1 MATQNYEC
9 MVIFD
14 ANRFARDPQG
24 LSDRFQKAITKLGG
38 EVLVSRLWNEQ
49 KLAYPIKGQR
59 KGVYWLT
66 YFKFDSSKLA
76 EFRRACQLND
86 DILRSIV
93 LKIDPRLIEAL
104 VAHAKGE
111 AVRAPE
117 GAAEAEGAESSEE
130 AAGEAAPEE
139 SLA

>member
-1 MATQNYEC
+1 

-24 LSDRFQKAITKLGG
+24 LPERLQKTIGKFGG

-49 KLAYPIKGQR
+49 KLAYPIKGHR

-66 YFKFDSSKLA
+66 YLRFDSSKLA
-76 EFRRACQLND
+76 ELRRACQLND
-86 DILRSIV
+86 DILRSMV
-93 LKIDPRLIEAL
+93 LKIDPRLIDAL

-111 AVRAPE
+111 TVRPAE
-117 GAAEAEGAESSEE
+117 GEAAAEGAPSEE
-130 AAGEAAPEE
+130 AEAGEIAEE